1 MTVNSAP
8 KDQTPLSGSGPAA
21 GPGTTAG
28 LFSQPQLISMRQL
41 PEPAGD
47 FHFKGPQRQI
57 WDSDGLALGQWVDS
71 VSARLVL
78 TQPKRVVF

>member
-8 KDQTPLSGSGPAA
+8 KDKTPLGGSGPAA
-21 GPGTTAG
+21 VPGSTAG

-41 PEPAGD
+41 LEPAGD

-57 WDSDGLALGQWVDS
+57 WDSNGLALGQWVDS
-71 VSARLVL
+71 AAARLVL